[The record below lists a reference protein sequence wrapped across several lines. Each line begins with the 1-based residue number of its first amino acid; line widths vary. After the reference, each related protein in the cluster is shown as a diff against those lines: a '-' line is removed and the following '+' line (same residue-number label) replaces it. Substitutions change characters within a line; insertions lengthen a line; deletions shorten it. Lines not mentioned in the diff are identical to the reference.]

1 MTTDSTERGLE
12 RLVCTALTGSACDPG
27 PAEAGAVHERPAAY
41 GAGWICGAPE
51 DYDRE
56 YCVDLVQLTAYLRH
70 GLKHGPHHLD
80 KEVAKAGL
88 ECPPGLILTP
98 STASG
103 RRTCRIRMPARRLH
117 EPLGP
122 RPRPRPRQIPL
133 LDCAI
138 LHRRD
143 PQVGFGLPHAPR
155 RCQAK
160 RGRRKA
166 ESSALKSLRST
177 SCAGVG
183 DILCPSSSTGPCR
196 FR

>member
-1 MTTDSTERGLE
+1 MTTDTTERGLE

-80 KEVAKAGL
+80 KEVAKACL
-88 ECPPGLILTP
+88 EYPPGLIPPP

-122 RPRPRPRQIPL
+122 RPRPRPPPIPVP
-133 LDCAI
+133 ARSRSSI
-138 LHRRD
+138 AQSSIGGIHRRAS
-143 PQVGFGLPHAPR
+143 GSHMPR
-155 RCQAK
+155 A
-160 RGRRKA
+160 A
-166 ESSALKSLRST
+166 ETGISCRSPADGW
-177 SCAGVG
+177 AGG
-183 DILCPSSSTGPCR
+183 
-196 FR
+196 